1 MAGQYQIIYW
11 RDIPSQIK
19 AKVKRKR
26 MSRPLSDRFMQI
38 IDAAAM
44 SSGDTDTDDYLAQ
57 WKPSAWQPMEGEP
70 NAFLD
75 ALVEKIEAE
84 YTGKRLSELVKNG
97 GWEAEEK

>member
-1 MAGQYQIIYW
+1 MSGKYQIIYW

-44 SSGDTDTDDYLAQ
+44 QSGDTDTDDYLAQ
-57 WKPSAWQPMEGEP
+57 WKPSEWKAMQGDP
-70 NAFLD
+70 NQFSD
-75 ALVEKIEAE
+75 ALVVQIETE

-97 GWEAEEK
+97 GWEPSK

>member
-1 MAGQYQIIYW
+1 MSGKYQIIYW

-44 SSGDTDTDDYLAQ
+44 QSGDTDTDDYLAQ
-57 WKPSAWQPMEGEP
+57 WKPSDWKSMEGDP
-70 NAFLD
+70 NQFLD
-75 ALVEKIEAE
+75 ALVAQIEAE
-84 YTGKRLSELVKNG
+84 YTGKRLSDLVKNG
-97 GWEAEEK
+97 GWEPTE